1 MAGTRASRNMA
12 GRQHESHLLQV
23 PHEMPKGQ
31 VTIVTRRAQ
40 HRGADQAFPLEVF
53 SLSPVPRARSSEP
66 EPRLLT
72 KRGPVQ
78 RWTTPMTNVRLMRP
92 VHRALMFGALVAGAT
107 LATRGV
113 LLAHAMLLS
122 SDPKAGSELTRS
134 PQQVRLVFSEA
145 IDASVSGI
153 RLVPPRNAPLD
164 LAVIADPRDAK
175 ALVAPLAPLA
185 VGMYRV
191 VWRTVSVDGHAV
203 NGSFG
208 FTVRGDR
215 TMP

>member
-1 MAGTRASRNMA
+1 
-12 GRQHESHLLQV
+12 
-23 PHEMPKGQ
+23 
-31 VTIVTRRAQ
+31 
-40 HRGADQAFPLEVF
+40 
-53 SLSPVPRARSSEP
+53 
-66 EPRLLT
+66 
-72 KRGPVQ
+72 
-78 RWTTPMTNVRLMRP
+78 MTNVRLMRP

-208 FTVRGDR
+208 FTVRGDS
-215 TMP
+215 TMAPATIPPVVPPLLQPDTLSVAAPNPVPVVPGLLRGSPLCSLLSLSALLFFS

>member
-72 KRGPVQ
+72 NRAPVN
-78 RWTTPMTNVRLMRP
+78 RWTTPMTNVRLVEP
-92 VHRALMFGALVAGAT
+92 LPRALMFAAFVTAL
-107 LATRGV
+107 
-113 LLAHAMLLS
+113 
-122 SDPKAGSELTRS
+122 
-134 PQQVRLVFSEA
+134 
-145 IDASVSGI
+145 
-153 RLVPPRNAPLD
+153 
-164 LAVIADPRDAK
+164 
-175 ALVAPLAPLA
+175 ALC
-185 VGMYRV
+185 
-191 VWRTVSVDGHAV
+191 
-203 NGSFG
+203 
-208 FTVRGDR
+208 
-215 TMP
+215 